1 MFQVDWFRF
10 KLIYFLTT
18 VGKQIK
24 KKTGPLNYVKGLI
37 KEKIIK

>member
-24 KKTGPLNYVKGLI
+24 KTGPLNYVKGLI